1 MNELFSRTALLFGEA
16 AMERLALSRV
26 AVFGLGGVGSYAV
39 EALARSGVGALELID
54 SDRVSLSNR
63 NRQLYA
69 LESTLGQYKVDVAA
83 RRVLDINPA
92 CVVTRRPVFFLP
104 ETREQFDFT
113 VYDYVVDA
121 VDTVT
126 AKLTLIEAARDAHI
140 PLISS
145 MGTGNKC
152 DPSSLRIGD
161 LFDTD
166 TDPLARVMR
175 RECRRRGIDRL
186 TVVYSREE
194 PLPPQGSPGEPL
206 PEGRRTIPGST
217 AFVPAAAG
225 LLLASHVVRELTNP
239 VRVKKRL

>member
-1 MNELFSRTALLFGEA
+1 MNELFSRTELLFGA
-16 AMERLALSRV
+16 DAMERLAHSRV
-26 AVFGLGGVGSYAV
+26 AVFGLGGVGGYAV
-39 EALARSGVGALELID
+39 EALARSGIGALDLID
-54 SDRVSLSNR
+54 NDRVSLSNR

-69 LESTLGQYKVDVAA
+69 LESTLGQYKVEVAS

-92 CVVTRRPVFFLP
+92 CVVTRWPVFFLP
-104 ETREQFDFT
+104 ETRGQFDFT

-126 AKLTLIEAARDAHI
+126 AKLTLIEAARDARV

-145 MGTGNKC
+145 MGTGNKR
-152 DPSSLRIGD
+152 DPSALRLGD

-186 TVVYSREE
+186 PVVYSREE
-194 PLPPQGSPGEPL
+194 PLSPQGDPGEPL

-225 LLLASHVVRELTNP
+225 LLLASHVVKELTSGN
-239 VRVKKRL
+239 KKPSL